1 MCFIICDKL
10 SSNAP
15 DGMGRSRRVLG
26 GVNRLVVNQI
36 NWFSVA
42 RSRCCCCVFWSLTP
56 LPLLFFHIDFPPAH
70 FLALDY
76 LLLINSS
83 SICNSCCIGLA
94 GACVCDS
101 VFWSNR
107 DAPSVFSFKNQPE
120 SPFVFSAAF
129 HRVAGGARRGPSTT
143 FWAYFSWLMRDGAT
157 P

>member
-94 GACVCDS
+94 GACVCDRVCFGLTETHPVCLVLKTS
-101 VFWSNR
+101 QNR
-107 DAPSVFSFKNQPE
+107 LLFFLL
-120 SPFVFSAAF
+120 
-129 HRVAGGARRGPSTT
+129 PSTE
-143 FWAYFSWLMRDGAT
+143 LLEVLDGGHRR
-157 P
+157 PFGRIFRG